1 MNALI
6 VEDSPVFRQTI
17 QHTLEQLG
25 FTTLS
30 VETGAAGMEAL
41 RDKRFDLLVLD
52 LHLPDQSGLEIAR
65 RIRAQAA
72 HRLLPILMLTSDD
85 SRLRTQ
91 RALDAG
97 VTELF
102 RKTKIAELHESLREY
117 ISRMQRQ
124 LRGRVMLIEDSPTT
138 SELLAYMLGKM
149 SLEVDR
155 FETGEAA
162 LEAVARNSYDLI
174 ICDIVLAGQI
184 TGLGVTRA
192 VRSME
197 GEVARIPILGLSA
210 LDDAARK
217 IEMLKIGA
225 NDYVA
230 KPVVEEEFVA
240 RVGNLI
246 SSKQLFDQVQA
257 QRRELRERSIRDALT
272 GLYNRHYLA
281 EVSAQLF
288 ANADRQQR
296 PLAVMMVDLD
306 HFKKI
311 NDTYGHDVGDKVL
324 ASVGQLLQK
333 DCRQGD
339 VAARFGGEEFVILL
353 PDCPQAAATQRA
365 ERLLADLRELHPCE
379 IPVTASIGVSAQG
392 ASGII
397 GFDQLFKLA
406 DEAVYE
412 AKTSGRN
419 RVVTRDR

>member
-6 VEDSPVFRQTI
+6 IEDSPVFRQMV

-25 FTTLS
+25 FQTECAE
-30 VETGAAGMEAL
+30 VAAEGMAAL
-41 RDKRFDLLVLD
+41 EQRRFDLLILD
-52 LHLPDQSGLEIAR
+52 LHLPDQSGLEVAR

-85 SRLRTQ
+85 SKLLMQ

-102 RKTKIAELHESLREY
+102 RKTKIAELHDSLREY
-117 ISRMQRQ
+117 IARMQKQ
-124 LRGRVMLIEDSPTT
+124 LRGRVMLVEDSPTT

-149 SLEVDR
+149 NLEVDC

-162 LEAVARNSYDLI
+162 VEALGKVNYDLI
-174 ICDIVLAGQI
+174 VSDIVLAGQM
-184 TGLGVTRA
+184 TGLGLTRA
-192 VRSME
+192 VRAME

-210 LDDAARK
+210 LEDAARK
-217 IEMLKIGA
+217 IEMLKMGA
-225 NDYVA
+225 NDYVP
-230 KPVVEEEFVA
+230 KPVVEEEFAA
-240 RVGNLI
+240 RVSNLI
-246 SSKQLFDQVQA
+246 ASKQLFDQVQQ

-281 EVSAQLF
+281 EVSNQLF
-288 ANADRQQR
+288 AQADRQQR

-324 ASVGQLLQK
+324 SSVGALLAQ

-353 PDCPQAAATQRA
+353 PDCTQAAAQQRA
-365 ERLLADLRELHPCE
+365 ERLLSDLRELRPAN
-379 IPVTASIGVSAQG
+379 ISVTASIGVSAQG
-392 ASGII
+392 SSQIM
-397 GFDQLFKLA
+397 GFDELFKMA

-412 AKTSGRN
+412 AKQSGRN
-419 RVVTRDR
+419 KVVSKE

>member
-1 MNALI
+1 MKALI
-6 VEDSPVFRQTI
+6 IEDSPVFRQMV

-25 FTTLS
+25 FQTECAE
-30 VETGAAGMEAL
+30 VAAEGMAAL
-41 RDKRFDLLVLD
+41 EQRRFDLLILD
-52 LHLPDQSGLEIAR
+52 LHLPDQSGLEVAR

-85 SRLRTQ
+85 SKLLMQ

-102 RKTKIAELHESLREY
+102 RKTKIAELHDLLREY
-117 ISRMQRQ
+117 IARMQKQ

-162 LEAVARNSYDLI
+162 LEALTKADYDLI
-174 ICDIVLAGQI
+174 VSDIVLAGQM

-197 GEVARIPILGLSA
+197 GEVSRIPILGLSA
-210 LDDAARK
+210 LEDAARK
-217 IEMLKIGA
+217 IEMLKMGA
-225 NDYVA
+225 NDYVP
-230 KPVVEEEFVA
+230 KPVVEEEFAA
-240 RVGNLI
+240 RVSNLI
-246 SSKQLFDQVQA
+246 TSKQLFDQVQQ
-257 QRRELRERSIRDALT
+257 QRRELRERSIRDVLT

-281 EVSAQLF
+281 EVSSQLF
-288 ANADRQQR
+288 AQADRQQR

-324 ASVGQLLQK
+324 AGVGQLLAQ

-353 PDCPQAAATQRA
+353 PDCTQAAAQQRA
-365 ERLLADLRELHPCE
+365 ERLLADLRDLRPAD
-379 IPVTASIGVSAQG
+379 IPVSASIGVSAQG
-392 ASGII
+392 SSQIM
-397 GFDQLFKLA
+397 GFDELFKMA
-406 DEAVYE
+406 DDAVYE
-412 AKTSGRN
+412 AKQSGRN
-419 RVVTRDR
+419 KVVTKD

>member
-6 VEDSPVFRQTI
+6 IEDSPVFRQMV
-17 QHTLEQLG
+17 QHTLEELG
-25 FTTLS
+25 FQTECAEL
-30 VETGAAGMEAL
+30 AAEGMKAL
-41 RDKRFDLLVLD
+41 EQRRFDLLILD

-85 SRLRTQ
+85 SKLLMQ

-102 RKTKIAELHESLREY
+102 RKTKIAELHDSLREY
-117 ISRMQRQ
+117 IARMQRQ
-124 LRGRVMLIEDSPTT
+124 LKGRVMLIEDSPTT
-138 SELLAYMLGKM
+138 SELLAYMLNRM
-149 SLEVDR
+149 NLEVDR

-162 LEAVARNSYDLI
+162 LEAVTKSNYDLI
-174 ICDIVLAGQI
+174 VSDIVLAGQM

-192 VRSME
+192 IRSMD
-197 GEVARIPILGLSA
+197 GEVSRTPILGLSA
-210 LDDAARK
+210 LEDAARK
-217 IEMLKIGA
+217 IEMLKMGA
-225 NDYVA
+225 NDYVS

-246 SSKQLFDQVQA
+246 SSKQLFDQVQQ

-272 GLYNRHYLA
+272 GLYNRHYLS
-281 EVSAQLF
+281 EVSSQLF
-288 ANADRQQR
+288 AHADRQQR
-296 PLAVMMVDLD
+296 PLSVMMVDLD

-324 ASVGQLLQK
+324 ASVGQLLAQ

-353 PDCPQAAATQRA
+353 PDCTQAAATQRA
-365 ERLLADLRELHPCE
+365 ERLLADLRALKPAD
-379 IPVTASIGVSAQG
+379 ITVTASIGISAQG
-392 ASGII
+392 SSQIM
-397 GFDQLFKLA
+397 GFDQLFKMA

-412 AKTSGRN
+412 AKQSGRN
-419 RVVTRDR
+419 RVVTREP

>member
-6 VEDSPVFRQTI
+6 VEDSPVFRQMV

-25 FTTLS
+25 FVAECT
-30 VETGAAGMEAL
+30 ETAAQGLASLEQ
-41 RDKRFDLLVLD
+41 RRFDLLILD
-52 LHLPDQSGLEIAR
+52 LHLPDQSGLEVAR
-65 RIRAQAA
+65 KIRAQAA
-72 HRLLPILMLTSDD
+72 HRFLPILMLTSDD
-85 SRLRTQ
+85 SKLLMQ

-102 RKTKIAELHESLREY
+102 RKTKIAELHDSLREY
-117 ISRMQRQ
+117 IARMQRQ
-124 LRGRVMLIEDSPTT
+124 LKGRVMLIEDSPTT
-138 SELLAYMLGKM
+138 AELLSYMLKKM

-162 LEAVARNSYDLI
+162 IEAVSKNNYDLI
-174 ICDIVLAGQI
+174 VSDIVLAGQM

-192 VRSME
+192 IRGME
-197 GEVARIPILGLSA
+197 GELARTPILGLSA
-210 LDDAARK
+210 LEDSARK
-217 IEMLKIGA
+217 IEMLKMGA
-225 NDYVA
+225 NDYVP
-230 KPVVEEEFVA
+230 KPVIEEEFIA
-240 RVGNLI
+240 RVSNLI
-246 SSKQLFDQVQA
+246 TSKQLFDQVQQ

-281 EVSAQLF
+281 EVSNQLF
-288 ANADRQQR
+288 AQADRTQR

-324 ASVGQLLQK
+324 AGVGALLAQ

-353 PDCPQAAATQRA
+353 PDCTQAAASQRA
-365 ERLLADLRELHPCE
+365 ERLLADLRGLKPAD

-392 ASGII
+392 NSQIM
-397 GFDQLFKLA
+397 GFDQLFKMA

-412 AKTSGRN
+412 AKQSGRN
-419 RVVTRDR
+419 KVVSRER

>member
-6 VEDSPVFRQTI
+6 IEDSPVFRQMV
-17 QHTLEQLG
+17 QHTLEELG
-25 FTTLS
+25 FQTECAEL
-30 VETGAAGMEAL
+30 AAEGMAAL
-41 RDKRFDLLVLD
+41 EQRRFDLLILD

-85 SRLRTQ
+85 SKLLMQ

-102 RKTKIAELHESLREY
+102 RKTKIAELHDSLREY
-117 ISRMQRQ
+117 IARMQRQ
-124 LRGRVMLIEDSPTT
+124 LKGRVMLIEDSPTT
-138 SELLAYMLGKM
+138 SELLAYMLNRM
-149 SLEVDR
+149 NLEVDR

-162 LEAVARNSYDLI
+162 LEAITKSNYDLI
-174 ICDIVLAGQI
+174 VSDIVLAGQM

-192 VRSME
+192 IRSME
-197 GEVARIPILGLSA
+197 GEVSRTPILGLSA
-210 LDDAARK
+210 LEDAARK
-217 IEMLKIGA
+217 IEMLKMGA
-225 NDYVA
+225 NDYVS

-246 SSKQLFDQVQA
+246 SSKQLFDQVQQ

-272 GLYNRHYLA
+272 GLYNRHYLS
-281 EVSAQLF
+281 EVSSQLF
-288 ANADRQQR
+288 AHADRQQR
-296 PLAVMMVDLD
+296 PLSVMMVDLD

-324 ASVGQLLQK
+324 ASVGQLLAQ

-353 PDCPQAAATQRA
+353 PDCTQAAATQRA
-365 ERLLADLRELHPCE
+365 ERLLADLRALKPAD
-379 IPVTASIGVSAQG
+379 ITVTASIGISAQG
-392 ASGII
+392 SSQIM
-397 GFDQLFKLA
+397 GFDQLFKMA

-412 AKTSGRN
+412 AKQSGRN
-419 RVVTRDR
+419 KVVTREP

>member
-6 VEDSPVFRQTI
+6 VEDSPVFRQMV

-25 FTTLS
+25 F
-30 VETGAAGMEAL
+30 ETHCAEVAADGLAAL
-41 RDKRFDLLVLD
+41 EQRRFDLLILD
-52 LHLPDQSGLEIAR
+52 LHLPDQSGLELAR
-65 RIRAQAA
+65 KIRAQAA

-85 SRLRTQ
+85 SKLLMQ

-102 RKTKIAELHESLREY
+102 RKTKIAELHDSLREY
-117 ISRMQRQ
+117 IGRMQRQ
-124 LRGRVMLIEDSPTT
+124 LRGRVVLVEDSPTT
-138 SELLAYMLGKM
+138 AELLTYMLKKM
-149 SLEVDR
+149 SLDVDR

-162 LEAVARNSYDLI
+162 VEAIAKNNYDLI
-174 ICDIVLAGQI
+174 LSDIVLAGQM
-184 TGLGVTRA
+184 TGLGLTRA

-197 GEVARIPILGLSA
+197 GEVARTPILGLSA
-210 LDDAARK
+210 LEDAARK
-217 IEMLKIGA
+217 IEMLKMGA

-240 RVGNLI
+240 RVSNLVTA
-246 SSKQLFDQVQA
+246 KQLFDQVQQ

-281 EVSAQLF
+281 EISNQLF
-288 ANADRQQR
+288 AQADRTQR

-324 ASVGQLLQK
+324 AGVGAMLAQS
-333 DCRQGD
+333 CRQGD
-339 VAARFGGEEFVILL
+339 VPARFGGEEFVILL
-353 PDCPQAAATQRA
+353 PDCTQAAATQRA
-365 ERLLADLRELHPCE
+365 ERLLAELRDLRPGE
-379 IPVTASIGVSAQG
+379 IPITASIGVSAQG
-392 ASGII
+392 SSQIM
-397 GFDQLFKLA
+397 GFDQLFKMA

-412 AKTSGRN
+412 AKQGGRN
-419 RVVTRDR
+419 RVVSRER

>member
-6 VEDSPVFRQTI
+6 IEDSPVFRQMV

-25 FTTLS
+25 FQT
-30 VETGAAGMEAL
+30 ECAALAADGMAAL
-41 RDKRFDLLVLD
+41 ERRRFDLLILD
-52 LHLPDQSGLEIAR
+52 LHLPDQSGLEMAR

-85 SRLRTQ
+85 SKLLMQ

-102 RKTKIAELHESLREY
+102 RKTKIAELHDSLREY
-117 ISRMQRQ
+117 IARMQKQ
-124 LRGRVMLIEDSPTT
+124 LRGRVLLIEDSPTT
-138 SELLAYMLGKM
+138 SELLAYMLQKM
-149 SLEVDR
+149 SLDVDR

-162 LEAVARNSYDLI
+162 LEALGKANYDLI
-174 ICDIVLAGQI
+174 VSDIVLAGQM
-184 TGLGVTRA
+184 TGLSVTRA

-210 LDDAARK
+210 LEDAARK
-217 IEMLKIGA
+217 IEMLKMGA
-225 NDYVA
+225 NDYVP
-230 KPVVEEEFVA
+230 KPVVEEEFIA
-240 RVGNLI
+240 RVSNLI
-246 SSKQLFDQVQA
+246 VSKQLFDQVQQ
-257 QRRELRERSIRDALT
+257 QRRELRERSIHDALT

-281 EVSAQLF
+281 EVSTLLF
-288 ANADRQQR
+288 AQADRQQR

-324 ASVGQLLQK
+324 AGVGQLLAR

-353 PDCPQAAATQRA
+353 PDCNLAAAQQRA
-365 ERLLADLRELHPCE
+365 ERLLSDLRDLRPAN
-379 IPVTASIGVSAQG
+379 IPVTASIGVSVQG
-392 ASGII
+392 SSQVM
-397 GFDQLFKLA
+397 GFDQLFKMA

-412 AKTSGRN
+412 AKQSGRN
-419 RVVTRDR
+419 KVISRE